1 MVLLYIGCDNM
12 KNFFKDKSI
21 LHFIIGALV
30 IGYAFFGTDFI
41 KNVKEDTKS
50 ATASVASSE
59 KMDVNSTLSVTF
71 IDVGQADSILI
82 TNNNHNMLIDAGNNE
97 DGPLLVSYLKDKEIT
112 SFDYVVATHPHEDHI
127 GGMDDII
134 NNFDIDTFYMTDA
147 KTTTKTF
154 LDVLNSLE
162 DKNLSYMVPQA
173 NETFKLGD
181 IDLKVL
187 YSSSSCSN
195 NLNMCSIVIRL
206 DFKDTSFLFMGDAP
220 SEVENKLLDKNIDA
234 DVLKVGHHGSTYSTS
249 NKFLEKVSP
258 SYAVISVGANNSYN
272 HPGATT
278 INKLKNMGVDI
289 LRTDKKGS
297 ITFKSDGNK
306 LDISYEKTNTNG

>member
-1 MVLLYIGCDNM
+1 MN
-12 KNFFKDKSI
+12 DKKLNKLI
-21 LHFIIGALV
+21 KIIIGLV
-30 IGYAFFGTDFI
+30 ILIVITIQGNLFD
-41 KNVKEDTKS
+41 NVS
-50 ATASVASSE
+50 NATASINDSTKSDKIDA
-59 KMDVNSTLSVTF
+59 KVNENFSVSF
-71 IDVGQADSILI
+71 IDVGQADSVLI
-82 TNNNHNMLIDAGNNE
+82 RNGNYNMLIDAGNNE
-97 DGPLLVSYLKDKEIT
+97 DGEKLVNYFKSLGIEEFT
-112 SFDYVVATHPHEDHI
+112 YVFATHPHEDHI

>member
-1 MVLLYIGCDNM
+1 M

-21 LHFIIGALV
+21 LHFIIGVLV

-41 KNVKEDTKS
+41 KNVKDDTKN

-59 KMDVNSTLSVTF
+59 KLDVNSTLSVTF

-162 DKNLSYMVPQA
+162 DKNLSYIVPQT

-249 NKFLEKVSP
+249 DKFLEKVSP

>member
-1 MVLLYIGCDNM
+1 M
-12 KNFFKDKSI
+12 KDFFRNNSVF
-21 LHFIIGALV
+21 HFIVGVLV
-30 IGYAFFGTDFI
+30 IGYVFLGTDFI
-41 KNVKEDTKS
+41 NNVKEDTKN
-50 ATASVASSE
+50 ATASVSSSE
-59 KMDVNSTLSVTF
+59 KLEVNSTLSVTF

-82 TNNNHNMLIDAGNNE
+82 TNNNHNMLIDAGN
-97 DGPLLVSYLKDKEIT
+97 KEIT

-162 DKNLSYMVPQA
+162 DKNLNYTVPQA

-181 IDLKVL
+181 ADLKVL

-234 DVLKVGHHGSTYSTS
+234 DVLKVAHHGSAYSTS
-249 NKFLEKVSP
+249 DKFLEKVSP
-258 SYAVISVGANNSYN
+258 TYAVISVGANNSYN
-272 HPGATT
+272 HPGAIT

-297 ITFKSDGNK
+297 ITFKSDGSK